1 VKLDEFRDVVR
12 RIPRGKVMT
21 YGEVAAA
28 AGHKGAARQ
37 VVWALH
43 NCGPDIPWHRVV
55 GAGGKILLPGEAALE
70 QRLRLES
77 EGVQFVAGRIKRTTK
92 PSSEKKLQTELQPP
106 RSTRRQNRPKT
117 R

>member
-1 VKLDEFRDVVR
+1 MKLDEFLNVVR

-21 YGEVAAA
+21 YGEVATA

-77 EGVQFVAGRIKRTTK
+77 EGVRFVRGGSSLRQKRSLR
-92 PSSEKKLQTELQPP
+92 PS
-106 RSTRRQNRPKT
+106 
-117 R
+117 